1 MKIPLCRPSIDNN
14 EIKLVARSLK
24 SSWLTHG
31 PYNQKFEQLFNKKF
45 NIKYS
50 IAMNSCTSALECAV
64 KALGTKGEIIIPS
77 FTWVSTAN
85 AVLNCGSKPIFADI
99 DYKTRNISLNNIKKC
114 VTNKTIAIIVV
125 HFAGLPCDMTQ
136 ISKFCK
142 KNNIKIIEDSAE
154 TLGAKIYSKY
164 TGTFGTGCFSFF
176 PTKNITTTEGGM
188 LTTNDKKIYDYV
200 KKLIAHGID
209 KNIKKKFWHRVAVL
223 PGHNFR
229 MPNHLAAIG
238 YSQLKKIKKFNYSRN
253 KIANLYS
260 SELSKPFY
268 KIDTPYIPK
277 GYSHSY
283 QMYTITVSA
292 KIRDS
297 LLNFLK
303 KSNIEA
309 SAHFDPPL
317 HLQKYL
323 KKYNKIK
330 LPVTEKLSRE
340 IITLPIFPDM
350 TKKEVSYVI
359 KCIKKF
365 YKKNNL

>member
-1 MKIPLCRPSIDNN
+1 MKIPLCKPSIGKS
-14 EIKLVARSLK
+14 EIDLVAKSLK

-31 PYNQKFEQLFNKKF
+31 PYNLKFEQLFNKKF
-45 NIKYS
+45 KTRYS

-64 KALGTKGEIIIPS
+64 KSLGVKGEIIIPS

-85 AVLNCGSKPIFADI
+85 AVLNCGSKPVFADV
-99 DYKTRNISLNNIKKC
+99 DYKTRNIDLNSIKKC
-114 VTNKTIAIIVV
+114 ITKKTIAIIVV
-125 HFAGLPCDMTQ
+125 HFAGLPCDMNK
-136 ISKFCK
+136 IIKFCK
-142 KNNIKIIEDSAE
+142 KKNIKVIEDSAE
-154 TLGAKIYSKY
+154 TLGAKIGSKF

-188 LTTNDKKIYDYV
+188 LTTNDKNTYNYV

-209 KNIKKKFWHRVAVL
+209 KHIKKKFWHRVAVL

-229 MPNHLAAIG
+229 MPNHLAALG
-238 YSQLKKIKKFNYSRN
+238 YSQLKKIKKFNQLRN
-253 KIANLYS
+253 KIAHFYN

-268 KIDTPYIPK
+268 KIRTPYTPK
-277 GYSHSY
+277 GFSHSY

-297 LLNFLK
+297 ILNFLK

-350 TKKEVSYVI
+350 TKKEVFYVI